1 MRGGE
6 VPGGGVVVEHEALEV
21 GVRDE
26 RPSAGVALEH
36 EAATVHYGSDRHE
49 TGQKWK
55 F

>member
-6 VPGGGVVVEHEALEV
+6 VPGGDVVIEHEALEV

-36 EAATVHYGSDRHE
+36 EAATVGGGGE
-49 TGQKWK
+49 KLE
-55 F
+55 